1 MNALAQTLDGICLNH
16 WVAKYNERI
25 KMPRLKW
32 PRKDIGRAMS
42 SITKMLKIL
51 ELGTFF

>member
-1 MNALAQTLDGICLNH
+1 
-16 WVAKYNERI
+16 
-25 KMPRLKW
+25 MPRVTW

-42 SITKMLKIL
+42 SITKMLKIF